1 MRPSFNRCDIYAAR
15 PTERRGKKIAA
26 NEIKLWSKEN
36 GIPVFQPSKVGKE
49 ERLEIQ
55 AINPS
60 YFSNGLWASFKP
72 EIIRRSPKRR
82 LEPAHVFAAEI

>member
-15 PTERRGKKIAA
+15 PTEREGQEDRRQRNQVVVKG
-26 NEIKLWSKEN
+26 EW
-36 GIPVFQPSKVGKE
+36 IPVFQPSKVGKE

-60 YFSNGLWASFKP
+60 YSSNGLWVSLSQKLLDVP
-72 EIIRRSPKRR
+72 PKG
-82 LEPAHVFAAEI
+82 V